1 MELSFR
7 EEFGAPLEKVFSAV
21 TDIPAAEKWMPNLV
35 RMELLTEG
43 AYGVGTRWR
52 ETRKMFGKE
61 AAEVFEVV
69 AYTPGK
75 HIELFVDGKQGAS
88 GRGEYRFKYDFE
100 ERGGKTVVSI
110 HGSITGMG
118 CMGVVFG
125 WMFKG
130 MFAKAIRKDHEA
142 LRQYIESL

>member
-1 MELSFR
+1 MELTFR
-7 EEFGAPLEKVFSAV
+7 EEFDAPLDKVFAAV

-35 RMELLTEG
+35 RMEMLTDG
-43 AYGVGTRWR
+43 PYGVGTKWR

-61 AAEVFEVV
+61 AAEVFEVTGL
-69 AYTPGK
+69 APGK

-88 GRGEYRFKYDFE
+88 GRGEFRFKYDFE
-100 ERGGKTVVSI
+100 ERGGKTVI
-110 HGSITGMG
+110 NIQGSITGMG

-142 LRQYIESL
+142 LRQHIESL